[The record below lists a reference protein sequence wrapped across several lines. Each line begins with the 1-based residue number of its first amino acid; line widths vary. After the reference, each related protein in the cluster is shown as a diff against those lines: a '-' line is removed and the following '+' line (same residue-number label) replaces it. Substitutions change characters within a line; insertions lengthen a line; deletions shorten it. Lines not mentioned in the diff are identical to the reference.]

1 MSRKGSRP
9 AAGETADTAVEV
21 GYEQARDELAR
32 VVATLEAGGLGLEES
47 LVLWERGEE
56 LARRCR
62 ALLAG
67 AEERIQQVL
76 AEHPLDDEAEDTG
89 DPEDDDDDGTD
100 EDDPDED

>member
-76 AEHPLDDEAEDTG
+76 AEHPLDDETEDDDEDTS
-89 DPEDDDDDGTD
+89 DPEDEDRDD
-100 EDDPDED
+100 ED